1 MSILLDVA
9 TVYYGDINLTEDKLD
24 TLEEVLKEEYKIGFT
39 KDGLKVESKPNIRQI
54 EFDGRRERN
63 IAGYDRVLG
72 WTVEVE
78 CDALEILDR
87 PEALGLVK
95 DTTATKSTK
104 YDTYRPNHD
113 LQYKDLILVG
123 ELHSSKSP
131 AIIHIHNAFNEGGL
145 QFEQKD
151 SDESAFSLKFIGSY
165 DKNSDDV
172 PMDVYLPK
180 KAMA

>member
-1 MSILLDVA
+1 MNILLDVA

-24 TLEEVLKEEYKIGFT
+24 TLDTVLTEENKIGFT
-39 KDGLKVESKPNIRQI
+39 KDGLKVEAKPNVRQI
-54 EFDGRRERN
+54 EFDGRRERS

-104 YDTYRPNHD
+104 YDVFRPNHD
-113 LQYKDLILVG
+113 LQYKDLVLVG
-123 ELHSSKSP
+123 ELHSGKTP

-165 DKNSDDV
+165 DKNSDKV

-180 KAMA
+180 KTMA

>member
-9 TVYYGDINLTEDKLD
+9 TVYYGDIDITDDNLDNLDTVLTE
-24 TLEEVLKEEYKIGFT
+24 ENKIGFT
-39 KDGLKVESKPNIRQI
+39 KDGLKVEAKPNIRQI

-63 IAGYDRVLG
+63 ITGYDRVLG

-95 DTTATKSTK
+95 DSNSKSTK
-104 YDTYRPNHD
+104 YDVFRPNHD
-113 LQYKDLILVG
+113 LQYKDLVLVG
-123 ELHSSKSP
+123 EIHSSKTP

-165 DKNSDDV
+165 DKNSDKV

-180 KAMA
+180 KA